1 MATQI
6 IITDAGRAALVAA
19 GNGGTNAHQVVE
31 IGLANAPF
39 VADKGLTKLPNEL
52 KRIKSFGGANVAPDT
67 IHTTLKDD
75 TADQYSLYGF
85 GLYLE
90 NGVLLAS
97 YGQATP
103 IMEKSPAAMLLL
115 SSDLQFATI
124 DATQL
129 VFGDASFLNPP
140 ATTERQGVVELA
152 TQAEVNAGADDARA
166 VTPKTAASRYAALT
180 GAKFTG
186 PVVTEFDAGPDT
198 AHVTVRPPTG
208 KNGRESRVR
217 LHGTFGGNIADT
229 GTRLIATVRAGFDN
243 GAWGREYVDLWVNK
257 TGNDAET
264 DANQARAVRVAYG
277 GRVLVGNGSVD
288 DGNTTLQVAGNAKA
302 SGTLYSTASSI
313 QAAGSGTGYA
323 TLFFTNPESSKVRW
337 TVYKEDSV
345 EGAGNAGSHF
355 GINSF
360 DDSGNQTR
368 RLFIRRDTGTV
379 SVTQRLVVGD
389 VGDDGRNVF
398 QVGGNATFKGSLT
411 SREMDANGAHFR
423 AISNDYG
430 ALLRNDG
437 TNMYLLSTNKGIPEG
452 QWNDFRPFAWNL
464 ATGLVTIDG
473 QGAGTTIG
481 GNANV
486 RGELSVGTSQAQGS
500 IRVGPV
506 DGFLYSNSD
515 GYGWWTPTKGA
526 FQYYIADRTFRIDGN
541 PVWHSANLTP
551 LDRMKGGT
559 MSGDLW
565 FDPGKRIFLSEGSA
579 KAPSLTFINDGAP
592 DTGLYHVN
600 DGSFGVTC
608 NSIPQVSFTPGGTV
622 FQTPVQGPTPATG
635 DRSKALATTEWVLA
649 ALSTATVGQ
658 IVFEPRTL
666 PRAGFLKANGV
677 LVNRADYPALWT
689 YAQASG
695 TLVSDDEWRN
705 GRWGCFST
713 GDGST
718 TFRLPELRGEFIRCW
733 DDARSIDK
741 DRTIGS
747 WQDSTNRLHGH
758 GASASE
764 VGDHVHSAWT
774 DAQGWHGHGV
784 SDPGHSHG
792 VNDPGHSHGTD
803 VPHGGGGGNQRSV
816 VGPFGIDGFY
826 NTYGSGTGIWL
837 SGSGTGIGING
848 DGNHGHNVGIGGAG
862 RHSHAITVNGDG
874 GNEARPRNVALL
886 AMIRA
891 Y

>member
-124 DATQL
+124 DATKL
-129 VFGDASFLNPP
+129 VFGDTSFLNPP

-152 TQAEVNAGADDARA
+152 TQAEVNAGADDTRA

-217 LHGTFGGNIADT
+217 LYGTFSGTNTDT
-229 GTRLIATVRAGFDN
+229 GSRIVATMRSGFDN
-243 GAWGREYVDLWVNK
+243 GAWGREYVDLWLNRAVND
-257 TGNDAET
+257 NET
-264 DANQARAVRVAYG
+264 DANQARALRIAYG
-277 GRVLVGNGSVD
+277 GRVLVGDVRND
-288 DGNTTLQVAGNAKA
+288 DGNSRLRVGGDAVAEGTSYSKAVSIDGGAGNF
-302 SGTLYSTASSI
+302 S
-313 QAAGSGTGYA
+313 
-323 TLFFTNPESSKVRW
+323 TLFFTDGGKIRW
-337 TVYKEDSV
+337 SLFKRDGTAT
-345 EGAGNAGSHF
+345 GGNGGNNF
-355 GINSF
+355 GLNAF
-360 DDSGNQTR
+360 ADDG
-368 RLFIRRDTGTV
+368 
-379 SVTQRLVVGD
+379 VTQFSAFRVDRGTQTFSVAKRLTVGD
-389 VGDDGRNVF
+389 IGDDGRNAI
-398 QVGGNATFKGSLT
+398 QVGGSATFAGGLT
-411 SREMDANGAHFR
+411 AREMDATGSHFR
-423 AISNDYG
+423 AISNGYG
-430 ALLRNDG
+430 AFLRNDG
-437 TNMYLLSTNKGIPEG
+437 TNVYLLSTNKGNAEG
-452 QWNDFRPFAWNL
+452 QWNDFRPFAWSL
-464 ATGLVTIDG
+464 SDG
-473 QGAGTTIG
+473 IVRISDSGALTNIG
-481 GNANV
+481 GDLAIG
-486 RGELSVGTSQAQGS
+486 RSTDEGH
-500 IRVGPV
+500 IRLGPV
-506 DGFLYSNSD
+506 DGHFYANAHSV
-515 GYGWWTPTKGA
+515 GWWGKA
-526 FQYYIADRTFRIDGN
+526 DSFQYILDDHTFRINGN
-541 PVWHSANLTP
+541 VVWHTANLTP
-551 LDRMKGGT
+551 LDRRTGGS
-559 MSGDLW
+559 MAGDIW

-579 KAPSLTFINDGAP
+579 QAPSLTFINDGAP

-600 DGSFGVTC
+600 DGTFGVTC

-622 FQTPVQGPTPATG
+622 FQTPVQGPTPAPG

-649 ALSTATVGQ
+649 AVSTATVGQ

-677 LVNRADYPALWT
+677 LVNRADYPALWA

-705 GRWGCFST
+705 ERWGCFSA
-713 GDGST
+713 GDGTT

-733 DDARSIDK
+733 ADGRDDIDSQ
-741 DRTIGS
+741 RGIGS
-747 WQDSTNRLHGH
+747 YQGAQNRSHVH
-758 GASASE
+758 GASAAA

-774 DAQGWHGHGV
+774 DAQGWHGHHGWTAGV
-784 SDPGHSHG
+784 GDHQHVSPWGESPS
-792 VNDPGHSHGTD
+792 VYRPPWGTW
-803 VPHGGGGGNQRSV
+803 
-816 VGPFGIDGFY
+816 
-826 NTYGSGTGIWL
+826 GSGNTG
-837 SGSGTGIGING
+837 SGSSDGDNVWGMTSPAGGHNHEFNTEGAGT
-848 DGNHGHNVGIGGAG
+848 HGHNVGIGGAG
-862 RHSHAITVNGDG
+862 NHSHAITVNADG
-874 GNEARPRNVALL
+874 GNEARPRNIALL
-886 AMIRA
+886 ALIRA

>member
-124 DATQL
+124 DATKL

-152 TQAEVNAGADDARA
+152 TQAEVNAGADDTRA

-198 AHVTVRPPTG
+198 AHVTIRPPSG
-208 KNGRESRVR
+208 KSGREGRMR
-217 LHGTFGGNIADT
+217 LYGTFSGTGTDT
-229 GTRLIATVRAGFDN
+229 GSRLVATMRSGFDN
-243 GAWGREYVDLWVNK
+243 GAWGREYVDLWLNRAVND
-257 TGNDAET
+257 NEN
-264 DANQARAVRVAYG
+264 DANQALALRVAYG
-277 GRVLVGNGSVD
+277 GRVLIGMTSDDGTNSLQVNNGLAVARYGSAQRVALSAGVLNAVNSYSYPANASPLVLNSTTDASNAGVTGGSV
-288 DGNTTLQVAGNAKA
+288 GINFQVLGETKA
-302 SGTLYSTASSI
+302 SISQNGNVLIGQPKDAGTHL
-313 QAAGSGTGYA
+313 
-323 TLFFTNPESSKVRW
+323 L
-337 TVYKEDSV
+337 
-345 EGAGNAGSHF
+345 
-355 GINSF
+355 
-360 DDSGNQTR
+360 
-368 RLFIRRDTGTV
+368 
-379 SVTQRLVVGD
+379 
-389 VGDDGRNVF
+389 
-398 QVGGNATFKGSLT
+398 QVGGNATFKGGLT
-411 SREMDANGAHFR
+411 SRAMDSAGAQFR

-430 ALLRNDG
+430 AFLRNDG
-437 TNMYLLSTNKGIPEG
+437 TNVYLLSTNKGDPEG
-452 QWNDFRPFAWNL
+452 QWNDFRPFAWSL
-464 ATGLVTIDG
+464 ADG
-473 QGAGTTIG
+473 IVRISDSGALTNIG
-481 GNANV
+481 GDLAIGRNTDE
-486 RGELSVGTSQAQGS
+486 GH
-500 IRVGPV
+500 IRLGPV
-506 DGFLYSNSD
+506 DGHFYANAHSV
-515 GYGWWTPTKGA
+515 GWWGKA
-526 FQYYIADRTFRIDGN
+526 DSFQYILDDHTFRINGN
-541 PVWHSANLTP
+541 VVWHTANLTP
-551 LDRMKGGT
+551 LDRRTGGT

-592 DTGLYHVN
+592 DTGLYHIN

-608 NSIPQVSFTPGGTV
+608 NGIAQVSFTPGGTT

-649 ALSTATVGQ
+649 AISTATVGQ

-677 LVNRADYPALWT
+677 LVNRADYPALWA

-705 GRWGCFST
+705 QRWGCFSS

-733 DDARSIDK
+733 DDARGVDTNRIL
-741 DRTIGS
+741 GS
-747 WQDSTNRLHGH
+747 WQDSANRSHGH
-758 GASASE
+758 VASAAE
-764 VGDHVHSAWT
+764 VGDHAHSAWT
-774 DAQGWHGHGV
+774 DGQGQHG
-784 SDPGHSHG
+784 HG
-792 VNDPGHSHGTD
+792 VNDPGHAHGVRMGRVGVVATSYGQGWGPYNWDRQDMHGTE
-803 VPHGGGGGNQRSV
+803 GA
-816 VGPFGIDGFY
+816 
-826 NTYGSGTGIWL
+826 GTGIWL
-837 SGSGTGIGING
+837 SEA
-848 DGNHGHNVGIGGAG
+848 GNHGHNVGIGGSG
-862 RHSHAITVNGDG
+862 RHSHAITVNLDG
-874 GNEARPRNVALL
+874 ANESRSRNVALL
-886 AMIRA
+886 ALIRA

>member
-115 SSDLQFATI
+115 SSDMQFTAI
-124 DATQL
+124 DATKL

-152 TQAEVNAGADDARA
+152 TQAEVDAGSDDTRA
-166 VTPKTAASRYAALT
+166 ITPKTAASRYAALT

-186 PVVTEFDAGPDT
+186 PVATEFDAGPDT
-198 AHVTVRPPTG
+198 AHVSIRPPSG
-208 KNGRESRVR
+208 KTGRESRVR
-217 LHGTFGGNIADT
+217 LHGTFGGNNPDT
-229 GTRLIATVRAGFDN
+229 GSRLVATIRSGFDN
-243 GAWGREYVDLWVNK
+243 GAWGREYVDLWLNR
-257 TGNDAET
+257 TANDIQS
-264 DANQARAVRVAYG
+264 DSYQARALRIGYG
-277 GRVLVGNGSVD
+277 GRVLVGDVKNDDGGSRLQVEGNSRTYGSSVSGGQGTVKAWVSADEANGYFRTAGNATIGSENVNGSCDIVAGNAARVRVLPSGRMLIGTSVD
-288 DGNTTLQVAGNAKA
+288 DGRNV
-302 SGTLYSTASSI
+302 I
-313 QAAGSGTGYA
+313 QAAGS
-323 TLFFTNPESSKVRW
+323 
-337 TVYKEDSV
+337 
-345 EGAGNAGSHF
+345 
-355 GINSF
+355 
-360 DDSGNQTR
+360 
-368 RLFIRRDTGTV
+368 
-379 SVTQRLVVGD
+379 
-389 VGDDGRNVF
+389 
-398 QVGGNATFKGSLT
+398 ATFKGAVT

-423 AISNDYG
+423 MIYGDYG

-437 TNMYLLSTNKGIPEG
+437 TNVYLLSTKKGDLEG
-452 QWNDFRPFAWNL
+452 QWNDFRPFAWSL
-464 ATGLVTIDG
+464 ADG
-473 QGAGTTIG
+473 TVRINGSGAMTYIG
-481 GNANV
+481 
-486 RGELSVGTSQAQGS
+486 GELSVGMSTAEAHIRLGS
-500 IRVGPV
+500 AA
-506 DGFLYSNSD
+506 
-515 GYGWWTPTKGA
+515 GYIYGNAGSVGWWGGNAGA
-526 FQYYIADRTFRIDGN
+526 FQYFTDDRTFRVDGK
-541 PVWHSANLTP
+541 PVWHTGNLPNPIQSTGFAMSAGAQILAAEGTP
-551 LDRMKGGT
+551 
-559 MSGDLW
+559 SA
-565 FDPGKRIFLSEGSA
+565 PGI
-579 KAPSLTFINDGAP
+579 TFINDGKP
-592 DTGLYHVN
+592 DTGLYHIN

-608 NSIPQVSFTPGGTV
+608 NSVPQVSFTPGGTV

-649 ALSTATVGQ
+649 AVSTATVGQ

-677 LVNRADYPALWT
+677 LVNRADYPALWA

-695 TLVSDDEWRN
+695 TLVSDDEWHN
-705 GRWGCFST
+705 QRWGCFSS

-784 SDPGHSHG
+784 NDPGHSHG

-803 VPHGGGGGNQRSV
+803 VPHGGGGGNQRAV
-816 VGPFGIDGFY
+816 VGPFGVDGFY

-848 DGNHGHNVGIGGAG
+848 DGNHGHNVGIGGSG
-862 RHSHAITVNGDG
+862 RHSHAITVNADG
-874 GNEARPRNVALL
+874 ANESRSRNVALL
-886 AMIRA
+886 ALIRA